1 MKLEGLR
8 VVDLTVFLP
17 GPYLTLALAD
27 HGAEVIKIEP
37 PDGDP
42 RRGASVSPTVRRPCT
57 SAT

>member
-8 VVDLTVFLP
+8 VLDLTLFLP

-37 PDGDP
+37 PG
-42 RRGASVSPTVRRPCT
+42 
-57 SAT
+57 